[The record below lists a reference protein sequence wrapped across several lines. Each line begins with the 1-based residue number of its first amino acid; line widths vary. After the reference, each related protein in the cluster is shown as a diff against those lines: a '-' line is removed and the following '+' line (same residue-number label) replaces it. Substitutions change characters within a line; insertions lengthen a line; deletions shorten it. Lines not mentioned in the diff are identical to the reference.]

1 MGTDP
6 RRAVHSMQLSHNEA
20 KLIAGVILSDFE
32 RERTTTIRVLE
43 AIPEGKESYAPDP
56 RSMQALQLAFHIA
69 SSESHFLEAIHLGAP
84 PAHVDMPASI
94 HSAKDVVAWA
104 NARIPPQ
111 IESVKALSG
120 EALSRLIVFGEKRQI
135 AGYSVLQL
143 MLKHSVHHRGQ
154 LSSYLRPMGAAVP
167 SIYGP
172 SADTKA

>member
-1 MGTDP
+1 
-6 RRAVHSMQLSHNEA
+6 MQLSHNEA

-32 RERTTTIRVLE
+32 HERATTIKVLE
-43 AIPEGKESYAPDP
+43 AIPEGQESYAPDP
-56 RSMQALQLAFHIA
+56 RSMHALQLAFHIV

-84 PAHVDMPASI
+84 PAHADMPASI

-104 NARIPPQ
+104 NARIPAQ

-154 LSSYLRPMGAAVP
+154 LSAYLRPMGAAVP
-167 SIYGP
+167 SIYGS